1 MRKVFI
7 KHKTLIGEIITTA
20 SSIEELKFK
29 LLTLRVIEAY
39 FINKGKKINI
49 YLHYRNGGD

>member
-49 YLHYRNGGD
+49 YLHYRRGD